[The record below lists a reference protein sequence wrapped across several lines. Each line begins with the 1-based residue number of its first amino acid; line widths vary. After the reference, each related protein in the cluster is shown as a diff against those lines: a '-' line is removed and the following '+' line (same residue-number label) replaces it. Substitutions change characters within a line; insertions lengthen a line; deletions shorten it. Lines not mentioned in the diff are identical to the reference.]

1 MELNALLG
9 QPVALPSLPRT
20 VALLMNELAQREP
33 SLRRLN
39 LLFGSDPV
47 LAARLLELANA
58 PAHQL
63 TRQVAGISEALVL
76 LGSAPL
82 QTLVSSATLGTA
94 ARAVP
99 GINLQQ
105 FWRYSLNTA
114 KLARSFAGL
123 VQQSQIVAYT
133 AGLLHGVGELA
144 LHLGDPERMQSINT
158 LVPPLDPRRAKLEQR
173 LLELANAPAHQLT
186 RQVAGISEALVLLG
200 SAPLQT
206 LVSSATL
213 GTAAR
218 AVQGINLQQFWRYSL
233 HTAKLARSLAG
244 VVFQN
249 PTAAYT
255 AGLLHGL
262 GELLIHLGNP
272 QKAQSMNTLVL
283 PLDMRR
289 GKIEQRILGYSYS
302 HVSAALAQRWL
313 LPQVVVDALQYQ
325 AAPFEN
331 TAYEPLAGVIHLA
344 AWRVRGREAGL
355 SERELAVTFPGE
367 IGLMLGLDIDMVLQ
381 QDPIDWT
388 VRPDAADYLV

>member
-105 FWRYSLNTA
+105 FWRYSL
-114 KLARSFAGL
+114 
-123 VQQSQIVAYT
+123 
-133 AGLLHGVGELA
+133 
-144 LHLGDPERMQSINT
+144 
-158 LVPPLDPRRAKLEQR
+158 
-173 LLELANAPAHQLT
+173 
-186 RQVAGISEALVLLG
+186 
-200 SAPLQT
+200 
-206 LVSSATL
+206 
-213 GTAAR
+213 
-218 AVQGINLQQFWRYSL
+218 

-289 GKIEQRILGYSYS
+289 GKIEQRILGYSYT

-344 AWRVRGREAGL
+344 AWRARGREAGL

>member
-105 FWRYSLNTA
+105 FWRYSL
-114 KLARSFAGL
+114 
-123 VQQSQIVAYT
+123 
-133 AGLLHGVGELA
+133 
-144 LHLGDPERMQSINT
+144 
-158 LVPPLDPRRAKLEQR
+158 
-173 LLELANAPAHQLT
+173 
-186 RQVAGISEALVLLG
+186 
-200 SAPLQT
+200 
-206 LVSSATL
+206 
-213 GTAAR
+213 
-218 AVQGINLQQFWRYSL
+218 
-233 HTAKLARSLAG
+233 HTAKLGRSLAG

-289 GKIEQRILGYSYS
+289 GKIEQRILGYSYT

>member
-99 GINLQQ
+99 
-105 FWRYSLNTA
+105 
-114 KLARSFAGL
+114 
-123 VQQSQIVAYT
+123 
-133 AGLLHGVGELA
+133 
-144 LHLGDPERMQSINT
+144 
-158 LVPPLDPRRAKLEQR
+158 
-173 LLELANAPAHQLT
+173 
-186 RQVAGISEALVLLG
+186 
-200 SAPLQT
+200 
-206 LVSSATL
+206 
-213 GTAAR
+213 
-218 AVQGINLQQFWRYSL
+218 GINLQQFWRYSL

-344 AWRVRGREAGL
+344 AWRARGREAGL

>member
-9 QPVALPSLPRT
+9 QPAALPSLPRT

-99 GINLQQ
+99 GI
-105 FWRYSLNTA
+105 
-114 KLARSFAGL
+114 
-123 VQQSQIVAYT
+123 
-133 AGLLHGVGELA
+133 H
-144 LHLGDPERMQSINT
+144 
-158 LVPPLDPRRAKLEQR
+158 
-173 LLELANAPAHQLT
+173 
-186 RQVAGISEALVLLG
+186 
-200 SAPLQT
+200 
-206 LVSSATL
+206 
-213 GTAAR
+213 
-218 AVQGINLQQFWRYSL
+218 LQQFWRYSL

>member
-82 QTLVSSATLGTA
+82 QTLVA
-94 ARAVP
+94 
-99 GINLQQ
+99 
-105 FWRYSLNTA
+105 
-114 KLARSFAGL
+114 
-123 VQQSQIVAYT
+123 
-133 AGLLHGVGELA
+133 
-144 LHLGDPERMQSINT
+144 
-158 LVPPLDPRRAKLEQR
+158 
-173 LLELANAPAHQLT
+173 
-186 RQVAGISEALVLLG
+186 
-200 SAPLQT
+200 
-206 LVSSATL
+206 SATL

-289 GKIEQRILGYSYS
+289 GKIEQRILGYSYT

-367 IGLMLGLDIDMVLQ
+367 VGLMLGLDIDMVLQ

>member
-99 GINLQQ
+99 
-105 FWRYSLNTA
+105 
-114 KLARSFAGL
+114 
-123 VQQSQIVAYT
+123 
-133 AGLLHGVGELA
+133 
-144 LHLGDPERMQSINT
+144 
-158 LVPPLDPRRAKLEQR
+158 
-173 LLELANAPAHQLT
+173 
-186 RQVAGISEALVLLG
+186 
-200 SAPLQT
+200 
-206 LVSSATL
+206 
-213 GTAAR
+213 
-218 AVQGINLQQFWRYSL
+218 GINLQQFWRYSL

-344 AWRVRGREAGL
+344 AWRVRGREAAL

>member
-47 LAARLLELANA
+47 LAA
-58 PAHQL
+58 
-63 TRQVAGISEALVL
+63 
-76 LGSAPL
+76 
-82 QTLVSSATLGTA
+82 
-94 ARAVP
+94 
-99 GINLQQ
+99 
-105 FWRYSLNTA
+105 
-114 KLARSFAGL
+114 
-123 VQQSQIVAYT
+123 
-133 AGLLHGVGELA
+133 
-144 LHLGDPERMQSINT
+144 
-158 LVPPLDPRRAKLEQR
+158 R

-289 GKIEQRILGYSYS
+289 GKIEQRILGYSYT

-355 SERELAVTFPGE
+355 SERELAVSFPGE
-367 IGLMLGLDIDMVLQ
+367 VGLMLGLDIDMVLQ

>member
-47 LAARLLELANA
+47 LAA
-58 PAHQL
+58 
-63 TRQVAGISEALVL
+63 
-76 LGSAPL
+76 
-82 QTLVSSATLGTA
+82 
-94 ARAVP
+94 
-99 GINLQQ
+99 
-105 FWRYSLNTA
+105 
-114 KLARSFAGL
+114 
-123 VQQSQIVAYT
+123 
-133 AGLLHGVGELA
+133 
-144 LHLGDPERMQSINT
+144 
-158 LVPPLDPRRAKLEQR
+158 R

-272 QKAQSMNTLVL
+272 QKAQSMNTLVP

-325 AAPFEN
+325 AAPFDN

-344 AWRVRGREAGL
+344 AWRARGREAGL

>member
-47 LAARLLELANA
+47 LAA
-58 PAHQL
+58 
-63 TRQVAGISEALVL
+63 
-76 LGSAPL
+76 
-82 QTLVSSATLGTA
+82 
-94 ARAVP
+94 
-99 GINLQQ
+99 
-105 FWRYSLNTA
+105 
-114 KLARSFAGL
+114 
-123 VQQSQIVAYT
+123 
-133 AGLLHGVGELA
+133 
-144 LHLGDPERMQSINT
+144 
-158 LVPPLDPRRAKLEQR
+158 R

-344 AWRVRGREAGL
+344 AWRVRGREAGP

>member
-63 TRQVAGISEALVL
+63 TRQVS
-76 LGSAPL
+76 
-82 QTLVSSATLGTA
+82 
-94 ARAVP
+94 
-99 GINLQQ
+99 
-105 FWRYSLNTA
+105 
-114 KLARSFAGL
+114 
-123 VQQSQIVAYT
+123 
-133 AGLLHGVGELA
+133 
-144 LHLGDPERMQSINT
+144 
-158 LVPPLDPRRAKLEQR
+158 
-173 LLELANAPAHQLT
+173 
-186 RQVAGISEALVLLG
+186 GISEALVLLG

-289 GKIEQRILGYSYS
+289 GKIEQRILGYSYT

>member
-9 QPVALPSLPRT
+9 QPAALPSLPRT

-47 LAARLLELANA
+47 L
-58 PAHQL
+58 
-63 TRQVAGISEALVL
+63 
-76 LGSAPL
+76 
-82 QTLVSSATLGTA
+82 TA
-94 ARAVP
+94 
-99 GINLQQ
+99 
-105 FWRYSLNTA
+105 
-114 KLARSFAGL
+114 
-123 VQQSQIVAYT
+123 
-133 AGLLHGVGELA
+133 
-144 LHLGDPERMQSINT
+144 
-158 LVPPLDPRRAKLEQR
+158 R

>member
-82 QTLVSSATLGTA
+82 QTLVA
-94 ARAVP
+94 
-99 GINLQQ
+99 
-105 FWRYSLNTA
+105 
-114 KLARSFAGL
+114 
-123 VQQSQIVAYT
+123 
-133 AGLLHGVGELA
+133 
-144 LHLGDPERMQSINT
+144 
-158 LVPPLDPRRAKLEQR
+158 
-173 LLELANAPAHQLT
+173 
-186 RQVAGISEALVLLG
+186 
-200 SAPLQT
+200 
-206 LVSSATL
+206 SATL

-218 AVQGINLQQFWRYSL
+218 AVQGINLKQFWRYSL

-289 GKIEQRILGYSYS
+289 GKIEQRILGYSYT

-325 AAPFEN
+325 AAPFDN
-331 TAYEPLAGVIHLA
+331 TAYEPLAGIIHLA

>member
-20 VALLMNELAQREP
+20 VAFLMNELAQREP

-82 QTLVSSATLGTA
+82 QTLVA
-94 ARAVP
+94 
-99 GINLQQ
+99 
-105 FWRYSLNTA
+105 
-114 KLARSFAGL
+114 
-123 VQQSQIVAYT
+123 
-133 AGLLHGVGELA
+133 
-144 LHLGDPERMQSINT
+144 
-158 LVPPLDPRRAKLEQR
+158 
-173 LLELANAPAHQLT
+173 
-186 RQVAGISEALVLLG
+186 
-200 SAPLQT
+200 
-206 LVSSATL
+206 SATL

-218 AVQGINLQQFWRYSL
+218 AVQGIHLQQFWRYSL

-272 QKAQSMNTLVL
+272 QKAQSMNTLVP

-289 GKIEQRILGYSYS
+289 GKIEQRILGYSYT

-325 AAPFEN
+325 AAPFDN

-344 AWRVRGREAGL
+344 AWRARGREAGL
-355 SERELAVTFPGE
+355 SERELAVSFPGE

>member
-105 FWRYSLNTA
+105 FWRYSL
-114 KLARSFAGL
+114 
-123 VQQSQIVAYT
+123 
-133 AGLLHGVGELA
+133 
-144 LHLGDPERMQSINT
+144 
-158 LVPPLDPRRAKLEQR
+158 
-173 LLELANAPAHQLT
+173 
-186 RQVAGISEALVLLG
+186 
-200 SAPLQT
+200 
-206 LVSSATL
+206 
-213 GTAAR
+213 
-218 AVQGINLQQFWRYSL
+218 

-255 AGLLHGL
+255 AVLLHGL

-289 GKIEQRILGYSYS
+289 GKIEQRILGYSYT

>member
-47 LAARLLELANA
+47 LAARLL
-58 PAHQL
+58 
-63 TRQVAGISEALVL
+63 G
-76 LGSAPL
+76 
-82 QTLVSSATLGTA
+82 
-94 ARAVP
+94 
-99 GINLQQ
+99 
-105 FWRYSLNTA
+105 
-114 KLARSFAGL
+114 
-123 VQQSQIVAYT
+123 
-133 AGLLHGVGELA
+133 
-144 LHLGDPERMQSINT
+144 
-158 LVPPLDPRRAKLEQR
+158 
-173 LLELANAPAHQLT
+173 LANAPAHQLT

>member
-63 TRQVAGISEALVL
+63 TRQVAGMSEALVL

-99 GINLQQ
+99 
-105 FWRYSLNTA
+105 
-114 KLARSFAGL
+114 
-123 VQQSQIVAYT
+123 
-133 AGLLHGVGELA
+133 
-144 LHLGDPERMQSINT
+144 
-158 LVPPLDPRRAKLEQR
+158 
-173 LLELANAPAHQLT
+173 
-186 RQVAGISEALVLLG
+186 
-200 SAPLQT
+200 
-206 LVSSATL
+206 
-213 GTAAR
+213 
-218 AVQGINLQQFWRYSL
+218 GINLQQFWRYSL

>member
-99 GINLQQ
+99 
-105 FWRYSLNTA
+105 
-114 KLARSFAGL
+114 
-123 VQQSQIVAYT
+123 
-133 AGLLHGVGELA
+133 
-144 LHLGDPERMQSINT
+144 
-158 LVPPLDPRRAKLEQR
+158 
-173 LLELANAPAHQLT
+173 
-186 RQVAGISEALVLLG
+186 
-200 SAPLQT
+200 
-206 LVSSATL
+206 
-213 GTAAR
+213 
-218 AVQGINLQQFWRYSL
+218 GINLQQFWRYSL

-355 SERELAVTFPGE
+355 SERELAVSFPGE

>member
-47 LAARLLELANA
+47 LAA
-58 PAHQL
+58 
-63 TRQVAGISEALVL
+63 
-76 LGSAPL
+76 
-82 QTLVSSATLGTA
+82 
-94 ARAVP
+94 
-99 GINLQQ
+99 
-105 FWRYSLNTA
+105 
-114 KLARSFAGL
+114 
-123 VQQSQIVAYT
+123 
-133 AGLLHGVGELA
+133 
-144 LHLGDPERMQSINT
+144 
-158 LVPPLDPRRAKLEQR
+158 R

-388 VRPDAADYLV
+388 VRPDTADYLV

>member
-99 GINLQQ
+99 GI
-105 FWRYSLNTA
+105 
-114 KLARSFAGL
+114 
-123 VQQSQIVAYT
+123 
-133 AGLLHGVGELA
+133 H
-144 LHLGDPERMQSINT
+144 
-158 LVPPLDPRRAKLEQR
+158 
-173 LLELANAPAHQLT
+173 
-186 RQVAGISEALVLLG
+186 
-200 SAPLQT
+200 
-206 LVSSATL
+206 
-213 GTAAR
+213 
-218 AVQGINLQQFWRYSL
+218 LQQFWRYSL

-289 GKIEQRILGYSYS
+289 GKIEQRILGYSYT

>member
-47 LAARLLELANA
+47 LAA
-58 PAHQL
+58 
-63 TRQVAGISEALVL
+63 
-76 LGSAPL
+76 
-82 QTLVSSATLGTA
+82 
-94 ARAVP
+94 
-99 GINLQQ
+99 
-105 FWRYSLNTA
+105 
-114 KLARSFAGL
+114 
-123 VQQSQIVAYT
+123 
-133 AGLLHGVGELA
+133 
-144 LHLGDPERMQSINT
+144 
-158 LVPPLDPRRAKLEQR
+158 R

>member
-82 QTLVSSATLGTA
+82 QTLVA
-94 ARAVP
+94 
-99 GINLQQ
+99 
-105 FWRYSLNTA
+105 
-114 KLARSFAGL
+114 
-123 VQQSQIVAYT
+123 
-133 AGLLHGVGELA
+133 
-144 LHLGDPERMQSINT
+144 
-158 LVPPLDPRRAKLEQR
+158 
-173 LLELANAPAHQLT
+173 
-186 RQVAGISEALVLLG
+186 
-200 SAPLQT
+200 
-206 LVSSATL
+206 SATL

-289 GKIEQRILGYSYS
+289 GKIEQRILGYSYT

-344 AWRVRGREAGL
+344 AWRARGREAGL
-355 SERELAVTFPGE
+355 SERELAVSFPGE

>member
-76 LGSAPL
+76 LGSVPL

-99 GINLQQ
+99 
-105 FWRYSLNTA
+105 
-114 KLARSFAGL
+114 
-123 VQQSQIVAYT
+123 
-133 AGLLHGVGELA
+133 
-144 LHLGDPERMQSINT
+144 
-158 LVPPLDPRRAKLEQR
+158 
-173 LLELANAPAHQLT
+173 
-186 RQVAGISEALVLLG
+186 
-200 SAPLQT
+200 
-206 LVSSATL
+206 
-213 GTAAR
+213 
-218 AVQGINLQQFWRYSL
+218 GINLQQFWRYSL

>member
-47 LAARLLELANA
+47 LAA
-58 PAHQL
+58 
-63 TRQVAGISEALVL
+63 
-76 LGSAPL
+76 
-82 QTLVSSATLGTA
+82 
-94 ARAVP
+94 
-99 GINLQQ
+99 
-105 FWRYSLNTA
+105 
-114 KLARSFAGL
+114 
-123 VQQSQIVAYT
+123 
-133 AGLLHGVGELA
+133 
-144 LHLGDPERMQSINT
+144 
-158 LVPPLDPRRAKLEQR
+158 R

-331 TAYEPLAGVIHLA
+331 TAYEPLAGIIHLA
-344 AWRVRGREAGL
+344 AWRARGREAGL

>member
-82 QTLVSSATLGTA
+82 QTLVA
-94 ARAVP
+94 
-99 GINLQQ
+99 
-105 FWRYSLNTA
+105 
-114 KLARSFAGL
+114 
-123 VQQSQIVAYT
+123 
-133 AGLLHGVGELA
+133 
-144 LHLGDPERMQSINT
+144 
-158 LVPPLDPRRAKLEQR
+158 
-173 LLELANAPAHQLT
+173 
-186 RQVAGISEALVLLG
+186 
-200 SAPLQT
+200 
-206 LVSSATL
+206 SATL

-289 GKIEQRILGYSYS
+289 GKIEQRILGYSYT

-331 TAYEPLAGVIHLA
+331 TAYESLAGVIHLA

>member
-82 QTLVSSATLGTA
+82 QTLVA
-94 ARAVP
+94 
-99 GINLQQ
+99 
-105 FWRYSLNTA
+105 
-114 KLARSFAGL
+114 
-123 VQQSQIVAYT
+123 
-133 AGLLHGVGELA
+133 
-144 LHLGDPERMQSINT
+144 
-158 LVPPLDPRRAKLEQR
+158 
-173 LLELANAPAHQLT
+173 
-186 RQVAGISEALVLLG
+186 
-200 SAPLQT
+200 
-206 LVSSATL
+206 SATL

-218 AVQGINLQQFWRYSL
+218 AVQGIHLQQFWRYSL

-325 AAPFEN
+325 AAPFDN

-355 SERELAVTFPGE
+355 SERELAVSFPGE

>member
-105 FWRYSLNTA
+105 FWRYSL
-114 KLARSFAGL
+114 
-123 VQQSQIVAYT
+123 
-133 AGLLHGVGELA
+133 
-144 LHLGDPERMQSINT
+144 
-158 LVPPLDPRRAKLEQR
+158 
-173 LLELANAPAHQLT
+173 
-186 RQVAGISEALVLLG
+186 
-200 SAPLQT
+200 
-206 LVSSATL
+206 
-213 GTAAR
+213 
-218 AVQGINLQQFWRYSL
+218 

-289 GKIEQRILGYSYS
+289 GKIEQRILGYSYT

-355 SERELAVTFPGE
+355 SERELAVSFPGE

-388 VRPDAADYLV
+388 VRPDTADYLV